1 MPVVEQLT
9 GRAVVVDGQERLYFS
24 GTSYLGMNANP
35 ELAALLQ
42 EGGERYGTT
51 YSSSR
56 ASNLK
61 LAVYEEA
68 ENMLA
73 AMVGAEAALTFS
85 SGYMAAQALIRTL
98 DKGQPFF
105 YAPDA
110 HPALW
115 RTPADANHTS
125 YTAWVQ
131 SLEERF
137 ETVTEEVVLVMNS
150 VDPLRACKYNFDW
163 VARLPADK
171 QITLVLDDSH
181 GLGVLGEKGAGM
193 YPELKRLVNSN
204 VRLVLVSSLGK
215 ALGIAGG
222 VVMGSEECIATLRK
236 SLYFVAGSPAPPAYM
251 HAFVHA
257 GQLYAEA
264 RQQLQQNVQAFQELV
279 VHTQLFAYFDTYPV
293 FYTSNH
299 DLYFDLKDK
308 AIISCFPYPEPNSE
322 PITRIIINSLH
333 TSEDIAQ
340 LAEMIGKYSVG
351 GEVGCKV

>member
-9 GRAVVVDGQERLYFS
+9 GRTVVVDGQERLYFS

-35 ELAALLQ
+35 ELSALLQ
-42 EGGERYGTT
+42 EGGKRYGMT

-68 ENMLA
+68 ENLLA
-73 AMVGAEAALTFS
+73 ALVGAESALTFS
-85 SGYMAAQALIRTL
+85 SGYMAGQALIRTL

-125 YTAWVQ
+125 YTSWVQ
-131 SLEERF
+131 SLAERF
-137 ETVTEEVVLVMNS
+137 ETVADEAVLVMNS
-150 VDPLRACKYNFDW
+150 VDPLRACKYNFGWLAD
-163 VARLPADK
+163 LPAEK

-181 GLGVLGEKGAGM
+181 GLGVLGENGAGM
-193 YPELKRLVNSN
+193 YPELQKLTKPN
-204 VRLVLVSSLGK
+204 VRLLLVSSLGK

-222 VVMGSEECIATLRK
+222 VVMGPEECVAALRN
-236 SLYFVAGSPAPPAYM
+236 SLYFRAGSPAPPAYM
-251 HAFVHA
+251 YAFVHA
-257 GQLYAEA
+257 QKLYKQA
-264 RQQLQQNVQAFQELV
+264 RQQLHKNVVAFQRLV
-279 VHTQLFAYFDTYPV
+279 THAHLFHYFDAYPV
-293 FYTSNH
+293 FYTPDH
-299 DLYFDLKDK
+299 KLYFSLKDK
-308 AIISCFPYPEPNSE
+308 AIISCFPYPEPDSD

-333 TSEDIAQ
+333 TTEDLEQ
-340 LAEMIGKYSVG
+340 LAEMIVKYKM
-351 GEVGCKV
+351 GEKMGYKV